1 MIDEAPS
8 IQRQD
13 VVRPAERSK
22 VAAIGTTTI
31 DEWMGKVMSG
41 DKGV

>member
-1 MIDEAPS
+1 M
-8 IQRQD
+8 QD

-22 VAAIGTTTI
+22 VEAIGTTTI